1 MSRWDSDDAHPPER
15 HPSACRSHR
24 RPLVGPR
31 LSRRQ
36 EPPLPTLSTDSR
48 HRHVAMSEKRPA
60 IPHSSVEYNSHQY
73 FACPPDPDDQIAHPM
88 SGSFDRFAWPCFEG
102 LSSHDDHKEQKSDFE
117 NSEDERRTRIAS
129 LKKKAINASTK
140 FKHSL
145 RKKNRR
151 KRNTRVNSISI
162 EDIRDIEELQ
172 AVDAFRQSLIL
183 EELLPAKHDD
193 YHMML
198 R

>member
-1 MSRWDSDDAHPPER
+1 M
-15 HPSACRSHR
+15 
-24 RPLVGPR
+24 
-31 LSRRQ
+31 
-36 EPPLPTLSTDSR
+36 
-48 HRHVAMSEKRPA
+48 
-60 IPHSSVEYNSHQY
+60 
-73 FACPPDPDDQIAHPM
+73 
-88 SGSFDRFAWPCFEG
+88 
-102 LSSHDDHKEQKSDFE
+102 
-117 NSEDERRTRIAS
+117 
-129 LKKKAINASTK
+129 KKKAINASTK

-151 KRNTRVNSISI
+151 KSNTRVNSISI

-172 AVDAFRQSLIL
+172 DVDAFRQSLIL